1 MVTACSLTKGR
12 TAPLKNAKPYC
23 KCDCD
28 EKDLVLDTIC
38 RSVDDNVAL
47 S

>member
-1 MVTACSLTKGR
+1 MVTACGLTKGR

-23 KCDCD
+23 KRDCD
-28 EKDLVLDTIC
+28 EKDLALDTIC